1 MEDKIIEI
9 LRNVLETN
17 DINSESSQQNCEKW
31 DSLHQLNLVI
41 ELEDA
46 FDITLEPE
54 EIAEMKSVKDIKH
67 IIEGK

>member
-54 EIAEMKSVKDIKH
+54 EIAEMMSVRDIKR
-67 IIEGK
+67 IIQKK